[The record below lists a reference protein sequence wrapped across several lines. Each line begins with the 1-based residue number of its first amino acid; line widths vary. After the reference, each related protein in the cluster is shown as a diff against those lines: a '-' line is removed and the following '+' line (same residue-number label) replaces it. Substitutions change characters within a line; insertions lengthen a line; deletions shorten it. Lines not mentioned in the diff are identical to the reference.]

1 MKAKF
6 VKTNSDPDTAVS
18 FASGDVSAKLTS
30 SAIEAR
36 IAEVRMGDIIV
47 KTKPGSD
54 IKIRQIRH
62 DFQFG
67 TAITNRLVETDEDA
81 LTGKDREMFLK
92 TLSENFNYA
101 VHENALKWYECEKQ
115 AGTVDYAA
123 ADRIWE
129 ICRDLNIP
137 MRGHC
142 IFWEM
147 DEHIMPWLRELD
159 NDRLRAAIN
168 RRAVGLTKHFKG
180 RIDEFDLNNEMVH
193 GEFFLRHLGYGII
206 NEMAYMAKF
215 GNPDVTLYA
224 NDYGILVDGGYNALV
239 YFKQIKYLLENGV
252 PIDGIG
258 IQGHFGYFNKWTMPA
273 DDMQKILDQFASFN
287 LPIKITE
294 CDFDYDEQ
302 TKVDELRKFFTICF
316 AHPSV
321 EAIVFWGFW
330 AGAMW
335 RPNAALWKKDWSIT
349 PLGKAY
355 RDLVFNKWW
364 TQIEAKANKTGS
376 LKAKAFFGDYLIS
389 ANGIK
394 KKVTFSKKDKS
405 LTVNLISKSR

>member
-6 VKTNSDPDTAVS
+6 KKTRSDPAPA
-18 FASGDVSAKLTS
+18 ASAPDDVSAKITP
-30 SAIEAR
+30 SAINAR
-36 IAEVRMGDIIV
+36 ITEIRMGDIVV
-47 KTKPGSD
+47 KTKPGSNV
-54 IKIRQIRH
+54 KVQQTRH
-62 DFQFG
+62 EFQFG
-67 TAITNRLVETDEDA
+67 TAITNRLAETDEDA
-81 LTGKDREMFLK
+81 LTGKDRKMFLN

-101 VHENALKWYECEKQ
+101 VHENALKWYECEKK
-115 AGTVDYAA
+115 ANAVDYTA
-123 ADRIWE
+123 ADRLWE

-168 RRAVGLTKHFKG
+168 RRAISVTKHFKG

-193 GEFFLRHLGYGII
+193 GEFFRRRLGYGII
-206 NEMAYMAKF
+206 NEMAYMAKY
-215 GNPDVTLYA
+215 GNPNIILYA

-239 YFKQIKYLLENGV
+239 YFKQIKHLLENGV

-258 IQGHFGYFNKWTMPA
+258 IQGHFGYFNKWITPA
-273 DDMQKILDQFASFN
+273 DDMQRTLDQFASFN

-294 CDFDYDEQ
+294 CDFDYDDDK
-302 TKVDELRKFFTICF
+302 TKVNELRKFFTICF

-321 EAIVFWGFW
+321 EAIVLWGFW

-349 PLGKAY
+349 PAGQAY
-355 RDLVFNKWW
+355 RDLLFNKWW
-364 TQIEAKANKTGS
+364 TQTSGKADEKGILKT
-376 LKAKAFFGDYLIS
+376 KAFYGDYLIS
-389 ANGIK
+389 SNGVEK
-394 KKVTFSKKDKS
+394 KITLRKS
-405 LTVNLISKSR
+405 EKSPQVNFE

>member
-6 VKTNSDPDTAVS
+6 IKTSSDPDPAA
-18 FASGDVSAKLTS
+18 FASGDVSAKLTP
-30 SAIEAR
+30 SAINAR
-36 IAEVRMGDIIV
+36 IEKIRMGDIVV
-47 KTKPGSD
+47 KTKPGSNV
-54 IKIRQIRH
+54 KIQQTRH
-62 DFQFG
+62 EFPFG
-67 TAITNRLVETDEDA
+67 TAITNRLAETDEDA
-81 LTGKDREMFLK
+81 LKGRDRKMFLK
-92 TLSENFNYA
+92 VLSKNFNCA
-101 VHENALKWYECEKQ
+101 VHENALKWYECEKKHNV
-115 AGTVDYAA
+115 VDYTA

-147 DEHIMPWLRELD
+147 DEHIMPWLRNLD

-168 RRAVGLTKHFKG
+168 SRAISVTKHFKG

-193 GEFFLRHLGYGII
+193 GEFFRRRLGYGIV

-215 GNPDVTLYA
+215 GNPDIVLYA

-239 YFKQIKYLLENGV
+239 YFKQIKHLLENSV

-258 IQGHFGYFNKWTMPA
+258 MQGHFGYFNKWITPP
-273 DDMQKILDQFASFN
+273 DEMQKTLDQFAVFN

-294 CDFDYDEQ
+294 CDFDYDDDK
-302 TKVDELRKFFTICF
+302 TKANELRKFFTICF
-316 AHPSV
+316 AHPSI
-321 EAIVFWGFW
+321 ESIVFWGFW

-355 RDLVFNKWW
+355 RDLVFDKWW
-364 TQIEAKANKTGS
+364 TQTSAKADKKGL
-376 LKAKAFFGDYLIS
+376 LKIKAFYGDYIITS
-389 ANGIK
+389 NGQE
-394 KKVTFSKKDKS
+394 KKVTLRKKDKS
-405 LTVNLISKSR
+405 IQANFR

>member
-18 FASGDVSAKLTS
+18 FASGDVSAKITP
-30 SAIEAR
+30 SAIDER
-36 IAEVRMGDIIV
+36 IKKIRMGDIIV
-47 KTKPGSD
+47 RTKPGSNV
-54 IKIRQIRH
+54 KIQQARH
-62 DFQFG
+62 EFQFG
-67 TAITNRLVETDEDA
+67 TAITNRLAETNED
-81 LTGKDREMFLK
+81 TLK
-92 TLSENFNYA
+92 GRNRKMYLKVLSENFNYA
-101 VHENALKWYECEKQ
+101 VHENALKWYECEKR
-115 AGTVDYAA
+115 AGAVDYAA

-129 ICRDLNIP
+129 ICRNLNIP

-168 RRAVGLTKHFKG
+168 RRGVGVTKHFKS

-193 GEFFLRHLGYGII
+193 GEFFRRRLGYGII
-206 NEMAYMAKF
+206 SEMAYMAKF
-215 GNPDVTLYA
+215 GNPDVILYA

-239 YFKQIKYLLENGV
+239 FFKQIKYLLENGV

-258 IQGHFGYFNKWTMPA
+258 MQGHFGYFNKWITTA
-273 DDMQKILDQFASFN
+273 DEMQKTLDQFAVFD

-294 CDFDYDEQ
+294 CDFDYNDDK
-302 TKVDELRKFFTICF
+302 TKVNELRKFFTICF
-316 AHPSV
+316 AHPSI

-349 PLGKAY
+349 SLGKAY

-364 TQIEAKANKTGS
+364 TKTSGRADKNGTFKAR
-376 LKAKAFFGDYLIS
+376 AFYGDYIITS
-389 ANGIK
+389 NGRE
-394 KKVTFSKKDKS
+394 KKVALRRRDKS
-405 LTVNLISKSR
+405 VQASFK

>member
-6 VKTNSDPDTAVS
+6 IKTSSDPDPDF
-18 FASGDVSAKLTS
+18 FASGDASAKVRP

-36 IAEVRMGDIIV
+36 IAEIRMGDIIV
-47 KTKPGSD
+47 KTKPGSVV
-54 IKIRQIRH
+54 KIRQTRH
-62 DFQFG
+62 EFQFG
-67 TAITNRLVETDEDA
+67 TAVTNRLAETDVDA
-81 LTGKDREMFLK
+81 LKGKDRKMFLK

-101 VHENALKWYECEKQ
+101 AHENALKWYECEKKFG
-115 AGTVDYAA
+115 AVDYTA
-123 ADRIWE
+123 ADRIWK
-129 ICRDLNIP
+129 ICRGLNIP

-147 DEHIMPWLRELD
+147 DEHIMHWLRELD

-168 RRAVGLTKHFKG
+168 RRGVGVTKHFKG

-193 GEFFLRHLGYGII
+193 GEFFRRRLGYGII

-215 GNPDVTLYA
+215 GNPDVVLYA

-258 IQGHFGYFNKWTMPA
+258 MQGHFGYFNKWLTPA
-273 DDMQKILDQFASFN
+273 DEMQKTLDQFAVFN

-294 CDFDYDEQ
+294 CDFDYPNDK
-302 TKVDELRKFFTICF
+302 TKIAELRKFFTLCF

-321 EAIVFWGFW
+321 EAIVLWGFW

-355 RDLVFNKWW
+355 RDLLFNKWW
-364 TQIEAKANKTGS
+364 TKTSAKADKNGVLKT
-376 LKAKAFFGDYLIS
+376 KAFFGDYIIS
-389 ANGIK
+389 SNGSE
-394 KKVTFSKKDKS
+394 KKVSLLKKGKP
-405 LTVNLISKSR
+405 LQVIFK

>member
-6 VKTNSDPDTAVS
+6 VKTSSDPDTAVN
-18 FASGDVSAKLTS
+18 FASSDVSAKITP

-36 IAEVRMGDIIV
+36 IAEIRMGDIIV
-47 KTKPGSD
+47 KTKPGSVV
-54 IKIRQIRH
+54 KIQQTRH
-62 DFQFG
+62 EFQFG
-67 TAITNRLVETDEDA
+67 TAITNRLVQTDVDA
-81 LTGKDREMFLK
+81 LKGRDRKMFLK

-101 VHENALKWYECEKQ
+101 VHENALKWYECERK
-115 AGTVDYAA
+115 AGVVDYTL
-123 ADRIWE
+123 ADKIWK

-147 DEHIMPWLRELD
+147 DEHIMPWLRDLD

-168 RRAVGLTKHFKG
+168 RRAIGVTKHFKG

-193 GEFFLRHLGYGII
+193 GEFFRRRLGYGII
-206 NEMAYMAKF
+206 NEMAYMSKF
-215 GNPDVTLYA
+215 GNPDITLYA

-252 PIDGIG
+252 PIEGIG
-258 IQGHFGYFNKWTMPA
+258 MQGHFGYFNKWLTHA
-273 DDMQKILDQFASFN
+273 DDMQKTLDQFAVFG

-294 CDFDYDEQ
+294 CDFDYNGDK
-302 TKVDELRKFFTICF
+302 TKVNELRKTFTILF

-321 EAIVFWGFW
+321 EAIVLWGFW

-349 PLGKAY
+349 PLGRAY
-355 RDLVFNKWW
+355 RDLVFKKWW
-364 TQIEAKANKTGS
+364 TETSGKADNKGTF
-376 LKAKAFFGDYLIS
+376 KTRAFYGDYIITS
-389 ANGIK
+389 NGHEK
-394 KKVTFSKKDKS
+394 EVTLHKKDKS
-405 LTVNLISKSR
+405 IQATLK